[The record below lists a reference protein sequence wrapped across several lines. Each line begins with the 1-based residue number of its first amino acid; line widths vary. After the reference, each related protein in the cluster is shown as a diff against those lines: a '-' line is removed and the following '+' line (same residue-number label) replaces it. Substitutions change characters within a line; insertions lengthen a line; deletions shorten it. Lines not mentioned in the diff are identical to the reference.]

1 MTEKGY
7 ETLKAIN
14 SRGSLSHL
22 EDKKASYE
30 RLIADV
36 KTAVADYEQKLA
48 KYTAEEL
55 DDPKDEQLQKLLV
68 GFDKKKALLEEYEF
82 EYRALI
88 EVYNAENEW

>member
-1 MTEKGY
+1 MVNGDY

-48 KYTAEEL
+48 KYTAKEL
-55 DDPKDEQLQKLLV
+55 DDPKDEQLQKLLR
-68 GFDKKKALLEEYEF
+68 GFNDKKALLENYEF
-82 EYRALI
+82 EYQALM
-88 EVYNAENEW
+88 EVYNAENG

>member
-1 MTEKGY
+1 MTEKDY
-7 ETLKAIN
+7 EELKAIN

-55 DDPKDEQLQKLLV
+55 DDPKDEQLQKLLK
-68 GFDKKKALLEEYEF
+68 GFDDKKALLETYEF
-82 EYRALI
+82 EYRALM
-88 EVYNAENEW
+88 EVYNAENN

>member
-1 MTEKGY
+1 MVNEDY

-48 KYTAEEL
+48 KYTAKEL
-55 DDPKDEQLQKLLV
+55 DDPKDEQLQKLLR
-68 GFDKKKALLEEYEF
+68 GFNAKKALLENYEF
-82 EYRALI
+82 EYQALM
-88 EVYNAENEW
+88 EVYNAENG

>member
-1 MTEKGY
+1 MVNEDY

-48 KYTAEEL
+48 KYTAKEL
-55 DDPKDEQLQKLLV
+55 DDPKDEQLQKLLR
-68 GFDKKKALLEEYEF
+68 GFNDKKALLENYEF
-82 EYRALI
+82 EYQALM
-88 EVYNAENEW
+88 EVYNAENG

>member
-1 MTEKGY
+1 MVNEDY

-36 KTAVADYEQKLA
+36 KTAVAEYEQKLA
-48 KYTAEEL
+48 KYTAKEL
-55 DDPKDEQLQKLLV
+55 DDPKDEQLQKLLR
-68 GFDKKKALLEEYEF
+68 GFNDKKALLEKYEF
-82 EYRALI
+82 EYQALM
-88 EVYNAENEW
+88 EVYNAENG

>member
-1 MTEKGY
+1 MINKDY
-7 ETLKAIN
+7 EELKAIN

-68 GFDKKKALLEEYEF
+68 GFDDKKALLETYEF
-82 EYRALI
+82 EYRALL
-88 EVYNAENEW
+88 EVYNAENE

>member
-1 MTEKGY
+1 MVNEDY

-36 KTAVADYEQKLA
+36 KTAVAEYEQKLA
-48 KYTAEEL
+48 KYTAKEL
-55 DDPKDEQLQKLLV
+55 DNPKDEQLQKLLR
-68 GFDKKKALLEEYEF
+68 GFYDKKALLEKYEF
-82 EYRALI
+82 EYQALM
-88 EVYNAENEW
+88 EVYNAENG

>member
-1 MTEKGY
+1 MVNEDY

-48 KYTAEEL
+48 KYTAKEL
-55 DDPKDEQLQKLLV
+55 DDPKDEQLQKLLR
-68 GFDKKKALLEEYEF
+68 GFNDKKALLENYEF
-82 EYRALI
+82 EYQALM
-88 EVYNAENEW
+88 EVYNAEKG

>member
-1 MTEKGY
+1 MVNEDY

-48 KYTAEEL
+48 KYTAKEL
-55 DDPKDEQLQKLLV
+55 DDPKDEQFLQLLR
-68 GFDKKKALLEEYEF
+68 GFNDKKALLENYEF
-82 EYRALI
+82 EYQALM
-88 EVYNAENEW
+88 EVYNAENG

>member
-1 MTEKGY
+1 MVNEDY

-22 EDKKASYE
+22 QDKKASYE

-48 KYTAEEL
+48 KYTAKEL
-55 DDPKDEQLQKLLV
+55 DDPKDEQLQKLLK
-68 GFDKKKALLEEYEF
+68 GFDDKKGLLEKYEV
-82 EYRALI
+82 EYRALM
-88 EVYNAENEW
+88 EVYNAKNG

>member
-1 MTEKGY
+1 MVNEDY

-48 KYTAEEL
+48 KYTAKEL
-55 DDPKDEQLQKLLV
+55 DDPKYEQLQKLLR
-68 GFDKKKALLEEYEF
+68 GFNDKKALLENYEF
-82 EYRALI
+82 EYQALM
-88 EVYNAENEW
+88 EVYNAENG

>member
-1 MTEKGY
+1 MVDENY
-7 ETLKAIN
+7 EELKAIN

-22 EDKKASYE
+22 QDKKASYE

-55 DDPKDEQLQKLLV
+55 DDPKDEQLQKLLK
-68 GFDKKKALLEEYEF
+68 GFDDKKALLETYEF

-88 EVYNAENEW
+88 EVYNAENGW

>member
-1 MTEKGY
+1 MVDENY
-7 ETLKAIN
+7 EELKAIN

-22 EDKKASYE
+22 QDKKASYE

-48 KYTAEEL
+48 KYTAKEL
-55 DDPKDEQLQKLLV
+55 DDPKDEQLQKLLK
-68 GFDKKKALLEEYEF
+68 GFDDKKALLETYEF

-88 EVYNAENEW
+88 EVYNAENG

>member
-1 MTEKGY
+1 MINEDY
-7 ETLKAIN
+7 EELKAIN

-48 KYTAEEL
+48 KYTSKEL
-55 DDPKDEQLQKLLV
+55 DDPKDEQLQKLLR
-68 GFDKKKALLEEYEF
+68 GFNDKKALLENYEF
-82 EYRALI
+82 EYQALM
-88 EVYNAENEW
+88 EMYNAENG

>member
-1 MTEKGY
+1 MTSENYEK
-7 ETLKAIN
+7 LKAIN
-14 SRGSLSHL
+14 SRGSLLHL

-55 DDPKDEQLQKLLV
+55 DDPKDEQLQKLLR
-68 GFDKKKALLEEYEF
+68 GFNDKKALLEKYEF

-88 EVYNAENEW
+88 EVYNAKNG

>member
-1 MTEKGY
+1 MVNEDY

-36 KTAVADYEQKLA
+36 KAAVADYEQKLA
-48 KYTAEEL
+48 KYTAKEL
-55 DDPKDEQLQKLLV
+55 DDPKDEQLQKLLR
-68 GFDKKKALLEEYEF
+68 GFNDKKALLENYEF
-82 EYRALI
+82 EYQALM
-88 EVYNAENEW
+88 EVYNAENG

>member
-1 MTEKGY
+1 MVNEDY

-14 SRGSLSHL
+14 SRSSLSHL

-36 KTAVADYEQKLA
+36 KTAVAEYEQKLA
-48 KYTAEEL
+48 KYTAKEL
-55 DDPKDEQLQKLLV
+55 DNPKDEQLQKLLR
-68 GFDKKKALLEEYEF
+68 GFNDKKALLEKYEF

-88 EVYNAENEW
+88 EVYNAENG

>member
-1 MTEKGY
+1 MVNEDY

-48 KYTAEEL
+48 KYTAKEL
-55 DDPKDEQLQKLLV
+55 DDPKDEQLQKLLR
-68 GFDKKKALLEEYEF
+68 GFNNKKALLENYEF
-82 EYRALI
+82 EYQALM
-88 EVYNAENEW
+88 EVYNAENG

>member
-1 MTEKGY
+1 MVNEDY

-55 DDPKDEQLQKLLV
+55 DDPKDEQLQKLLR
-68 GFDKKKALLEEYEF
+68 GFNDKKALLEKYEF

-88 EVYNAENEW
+88 EVYNAENG

>member
-1 MTEKGY
+1 MVNEEY

-48 KYTAEEL
+48 KYTAKEL
-55 DDPKDEQLQKLLV
+55 DDPKDEQLQKLLR
-68 GFDKKKALLEEYEF
+68 GFNDKKALLENYEF
-82 EYRALI
+82 EYQALM
-88 EVYNAENEW
+88 EVYNAENG

>member
-1 MTEKGY
+1 MINEDY
-7 ETLKAIN
+7 EELKAIN

-36 KTAVADYEQKLA
+36 KTAVADYGQKLA

-55 DDPKDEQLQKLLV
+55 DNPKDKQLQELLV

-88 EVYNAENEW
+88 EVYNAKNG

>member
-1 MTEKGY
+1 MVNEDY

-48 KYTAEEL
+48 KYTAKEL
-55 DDPKDEQLQKLLV
+55 DDPKDEQLQKLLR
-68 GFDKKKALLEEYEF
+68 GFNDKKALLENYKF
-82 EYRALI
+82 EYQALM
-88 EVYNAENEW
+88 EVYNAENG